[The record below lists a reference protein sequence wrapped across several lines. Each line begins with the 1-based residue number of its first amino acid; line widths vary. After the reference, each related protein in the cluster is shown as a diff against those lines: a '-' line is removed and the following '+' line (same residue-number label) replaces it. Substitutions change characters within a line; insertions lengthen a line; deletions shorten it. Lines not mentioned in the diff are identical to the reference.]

1 MRDSLLH
8 DSGLGAAATISDGM
22 AGRAAPG
29 GRRARRACTGICL
42 HACLLRA
49 AARGGLPGM
58 HWDFSYPAGWLAE
71 VLPDIVCLCRKRALA
86 VIIKLVWENMK
97 TRCATSRQRLLS
109 RLTTVEHA

>member
-8 DSGLGAAATISDGM
+8 DSGLGAAATIS
-22 AGRAAPG
+22 ARVAERAAPG

-58 HWDFSYPAGWLAE
+58 HWDLPACLPAWL
-71 VLPDIVCLCRKRALA
+71 LIVPPIDLTWADSP
-86 VIIKLVWENMK
+86 NMF
-97 TRCATSRQRLLS
+97 TQ
-109 RLTTVEHA
+109 

>member
-8 DSGLGAAATISDGM
+8 DSGLGAAATIS
-22 AGRAAPG
+22 ARVAERAAPG

-71 VLPDIVCLCRKRALA
+71 VLPDIVCLWPPPRERVCGRR
-86 VIIKLVWENMK
+86 
-97 TRCATSRQRLLS
+97 RRR
-109 RLTTVEHA
+109 RLTLDSNRFEEK

>member
-8 DSGLGAAATISDGM
+8 DSGLVAAATISAGV

-71 VLPDIVCLCRKRALA
+71 VLPDIVCLCARIGSNHAAARAMLTA
-86 VIIKLVWENMK
+86 VVQYDTLRI
-97 TRCATSRQRLLS
+97 Q
-109 RLTTVEHA
+109 

>member
-8 DSGLGAAATISDGM
+8 DSGLVAAATISDGM

-71 VLPDIVCLCRKRALA
+71 VLPDIVCLCAP
-86 VIIKLVWENMK
+86 LVLRYCTCLHMYNNI
-97 TRCATSRQRLLS
+97 L
-109 RLTTVEHA
+109 

>member
-8 DSGLGAAATISDGM
+8 DSGLGAAATIS
-22 AGRAAPG
+22 ARVAERAAPG

-71 VLPDIVCLCRKRALA
+71 VLPDIVCLWYGSSCGQVGGWASLHYCTAHSHCMSEHKN
-86 VIIKLVWENMK
+86 LVGWW
-97 TRCATSRQRLLS
+97 
-109 RLTTVEHA
+109 VV